1 MTREFF
7 AFLAMIAGITY
18 FGFWALNDAVIGMP
32 ILVPVATGVW
42 I

>member
-18 FGFWALNDAVIGMP
+18 FGFWALNDAVP
-32 ILVPVATGVW
+32 ILVPVTTGMW